1 VAGANPSTAPA
12 TDPVTLSSI
21 LATLGLKP
29 NTNNWAQAVLAQGGW
44 PQTPS
49 NVNFLQ
55 AWAAAE
61 GGSFN
66 NDYTYNVLNTGQSG
80 YGGVVPAGGSFPAF
94 PSWSNGVQAT
104 VATLN
109 QTNGDYANITDA
121 LATGNATQQ
130 FTQGNLTS
138 AINTWDPGGG
148 DVQTMQENIAAPPV
162 LTSTVTSSGGIAS
175 TGAGQFTPAG
185 AVGAPGTTPA
195 TGSILG
201 NCNGSTN
208 YIKFPSALGI
218 GGGGILTQ
226 CNVKALVSF
235 MLIASGSLLGLAG
248 MLLLFDRSGK
258 LLGKSTGR
266 AAELAGAGIGLVPGG
281 EAVGSAVMSA
291 GHHVSKAAGSKAPA
305 RQQPRQRVSSEDQL
319 QAAHA
324 QGVATGQ
331 RMGPNKPLRQ
341 RVNTGPGS
349 RYQDT
354 TPGAE
359 F

>member
-1 VAGANPSTAPA
+1 MAGANPSTAPA

-21 LATLGLKP
+21 LAALGTKP

-49 NVNFLQ
+49 NINFLQ

-121 LATGNATQQ
+121 LAIGNATQQ

-138 AINTWDPGGG
+138 DINTWDPGGG

-175 TGAGQFTPAG
+175 TGAGQFTPSG
-185 AVGAPGTTPA
+185 PVGSTG

-201 NCNGSTN
+201 NCDGKKN
-208 YIKFPSALGI
+208 YINFPSVVGI
-218 GGGGILTQ
+218 GGGGLLTQ
-226 CNVKALVSF
+226 CNVKALLSF

-248 MLLLFDRSGK
+248 ALLLFDRSGK

-281 EAVGSAVMSA
+281 EAVGGAVMSA

-305 RQQPRQRVSSEDQL
+305 RQRPKERSDNE
-319 QAAHA
+319 QAIYA
-324 QGVATGQ
+324 QGVAAGQ
-331 RMGPNKPLRQ
+331 PRSQPLRPRQ
-341 RVNTGPGS
+341 NSGPGA
-349 RYQDT
+349 RFQDMN
-354 TPGAE
+354 GA

>member
-1 VAGANPSTAPA
+1 MAGANPSTAPA

-21 LATLGLKP
+21 LATLGAKP

-49 NVNFLQ
+49 NINFLQ

-61 GGSFN
+61 GGSFAN
-66 NDYTYNVLNTGQSG
+66 SYTYNVLNTGQSG

-130 FTQGNLTS
+130 FTQGNLDS
-138 AINTWDPGGG
+138 ALTTWDPGASGPGG
-148 DVQTMQENIAAPPV
+148 DITIMRENIGAPPV
-162 LTSTVTSSGGIAS
+162 LTSTGTSSGGIAS
-175 TGAGQFTPAG
+175 TGAGQFTSAG

-201 NCNGSTN
+201 NCDGKKN
-208 YIKFPSALGI
+208 YINFPSVVGI
-218 GGGGILTQ
+218 GGGGLLTQ
-226 CNVKALVSF
+226 CNVKALLSF

-248 MLLLFDRSGK
+248 ILLLFDRSGK
-258 LLGKSTGR
+258 LMGKAGGK

-281 EAVGSAVMSA
+281 EAVGGAVMSA
-291 GHHVSKAAGSKAPA
+291 GHKVSKASGSKAPA
-305 RQQPRQRVSSEDQL
+305 RQRPKERSDNE
-319 QAAHA
+319 QAIYA
-324 QGVATGQ
+324 QGVAAGQ
-331 RMGPNKPLRQ
+331 PRSQPLRPRQ
-341 RVNTGPGS
+341 NSGPGA
-349 RYQDT
+349 RFQDMN
-354 TPGAE
+354 GA